1 MATFLYS
8 VAAVATLLQG
18 GPADTLGAL
27 RSRVAKD
34 SGDGEAWFQL
44 GQGYLRLSVL
54 YHTHRR
60 ARGGGGGGDTVWA
73 RAILDTADEA
83 FARAATLRAGTA
95 AGDSARVLRVFAWGE
110 RAFLAWEL
118 EGSSAAA
125 ARTWSLV
132 PVDAKLPPV
141 LPELGE
147 NLLRSC

>member
-60 ARGGGGGGDTVWA
+60 ARGGGGGGAAVWPRAVPDPA
-73 RAILDTADEA
+73 RGA
-83 FARAATLRAGTA
+83 
-95 AGDSARVLRVFAWGE
+95 
-110 RAFLAWEL
+110 LAP
-118 EGSSAAA
+118 AA
-125 ARTWSLV
+125 ARRPGPPPGGPARVARRSARGGRAV
-132 PVDAKLPPV
+132 PHWGCGAT
-141 LPELGE
+141 
-147 NLLRSC
+147 S